1 MRRSGPCTCNPE
13 LGDFRL
19 GSVYSTC
26 VFEIAHEINERHL
39 FRVDSS
45 SFTMPFHMLRYFT
58 AGESHG
64 ESLVAFLSG
73 LPAGLI
79 VDQKFVDRE
88 LWRRQQ
94 GYGRGGRMKIEADKA
109 HFVSGVRHG
118 KTIGSPVA
126 VLLANR
132 DWQNWKEALPV
143 EPGDPQRHKRVAS
156 PRPGHADLAGAL
168 KYDFSEARYVLER
181 ASARESA
188 ARVAIG
194 ALAKLLLRELGIEV
208 LSHVIAVGSVSIA
221 DREIPWDQIEPLAKK
236 NEVLLSCAEL
246 EAEHRMKEE
255 VDKVLRTGDSV
266 GGVFEVVA
274 RNVPPGLGSYVQWDE
289 RLDAL
294 LAAAVMSLQAVK
306 AVEIGSGVH
315 AAFSPG
321 SAVHDE
327 IGYQR
332 DSGFAGFTRTRNNA
346 GGIEGGVSNGQE
358 IRVRGYLKPISTL
371 RRPLQSVD
379 FATREPVKAAYE
391 RSDVCVVP
399 AAGVAAEAM
408 VALTLA
414 RCALEKFGGDSL
426 RETKRNFQAYLEQ
439 LKNY

>member
-1 MRRSGPCTCNPE
+1 
-13 LGDFRL
+13 
-19 GSVYSTC
+19 
-26 VFEIAHEINERHL
+26 
-39 FRVDSS
+39 
-45 SFTMPFHMLRYFT
+45 MLRYFT

-64 ESLVAFLSG
+64 EALTAFISG
-73 LPAGLI
+73 LPAGLK
-79 VDQKFVDRE
+79 VDQAFLDRE

-94 GYGRGGRMKIEADKA
+94 GYGRGGRMKIERDTA
-109 HFVSGVRHG
+109 HILSGVRHG
-118 KTIGSPVA
+118 QTIGSPISI
-126 VLLANR
+126 LLENR
-132 DWQNWKEALPV
+132 DWKNWQESLPV
-143 EPGDPQRHKRVAS
+143 GEGDRAKHKRVAS

-168 KYDFSEARYVLER
+168 KYNFSEARYVLER

-194 ALAKLLLRELGIEV
+194 ALAKLFLQELGIEV
-208 LSHVIAVGSVSIA
+208 LSHVITTGAVTLQEEVPWE
-221 DREIPWDQIEPLAKK
+221 EIRALHAKE
-236 NEVLLSCAEL
+236 EVLLNCADPEV
-246 EAEHRMKEE
+246 EQRMKEE
-255 VDKVLRTGDSV
+255 VDKVLRTGDSL

-274 RNVPPGLGSYVQWDE
+274 HKVPPGLGTYVQWDE

-306 AVEIGSGVH
+306 AVEIGSGV
-315 AAFSPG
+315 AAAYAAG

-327 IGYQR
+327 IGYEAK
-332 DSGFAGFTRTRNNA
+332 DNFTAFSRTRNNA

-379 FATREPVKAAYE
+379 FTTREPVKAAYE

-414 RCALEKFGGDSL
+414 RLALEKFGGDSML
-426 RETKRNFQAYLEQ
+426 ETKRNFEGYRQQ
-439 LKNY
+439 LKDF

>member
-1 MRRSGPCTCNPE
+1 
-13 LGDFRL
+13 
-19 GSVYSTC
+19 
-26 VFEIAHEINERHL
+26 
-39 FRVDSS
+39 
-45 SFTMPFHMLRYFT
+45 MLRYFT

-64 ESLVAFLSG
+64 EALVAFLSG
-73 LPAGLI
+73 LPAGI
-79 VDQKFVDRE
+79 AVDQQFVDRE

-94 GYGRGGRMKIEADKA
+94 GFGRGGRMKIETDKA
-109 HFVSGVRHG
+109 HILSGVHHG
-118 KTIGSPVA
+118 KTIGSPIA
-126 VLLANR
+126 VLLQNR
-132 DWQNWKEALPV
+132 DWQNWKESLPV
-143 EPGDPQRHKRVAS
+143 EPGDPEKHKRVAS

-168 KYDFSEARYVLER
+168 KYDFTEARYVLER

-194 ALAKLLLRELGIEV
+194 ALAKLFLRELGVDV

-221 DREIPWDQIEPLAKK
+221 DREIAWEQIKPLAQK
-236 NEVLLSCAEL
+236 NEILLSCADPD
-246 EAEHRMKEE
+246 AEQRMKEE
-255 VDKVLRTGDSV
+255 VDSVLRTGDSV

-289 RLDAL
+289 RLDGL
-294 LAAAVMSLQAVK
+294 LAGAVMSLQAVK
-306 AVEIGSGVH
+306 AVEIGSGIH
-315 AAFSPG
+315 AAHSPG

-332 DSGFAGFTRTRNNA
+332 ATGFAGFTRTRNNA

-414 RCALEKFGGDSL
+414 RCALDKFGGDSL
-426 RETKRNFQAYLEQ
+426 KETKRNFHGYLEQ